1 VVASKNP
8 SDPVCLAGPPRIDR
22 FFPRKE
28 ERRPYCNQDDMH
40 IKLDQCVAEP
50 SRHGNPKYVLA
61 RTRVL
66 PNVTQVGVAI
76 FLDVIETELHSH
88 PTMHEVYY
96 VLEGKA
102 VYTVG
107 EDRSVSRRFLR
118 RSPQE

>member
-1 VVASKNP
+1 
-8 SDPVCLAGPPRIDR
+8 
-22 FFPRKE
+22 
-28 ERRPYCNQDDMH
+28 MH

-66 PNVTQVGVAI
+66 PNVTQVGIAI

-118 RSPQE
+118 RFPRSNPRPKDHRSASSYLLLGNRSR